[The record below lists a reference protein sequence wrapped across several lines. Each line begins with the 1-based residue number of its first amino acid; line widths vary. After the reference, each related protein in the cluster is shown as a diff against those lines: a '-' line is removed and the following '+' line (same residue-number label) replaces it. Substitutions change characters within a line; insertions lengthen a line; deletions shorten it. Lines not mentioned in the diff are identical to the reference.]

1 MAKTFD
7 DFSDHFPTADGVGVR
22 AIIVV
27 DLERVSDSCG
37 FGVPFLEFVEHRPTM
52 VQWIERKGPEGIRSY
67 WT

>member
-7 DFSDHFPTADGVGVR
+7 EFSDHFPTADGVGVR

-52 VQWIERKGPEGIRSY
+52 VQ
-67 WT
+67 